1 MALPLVRYLQLT
13 AARRWV
19 RLCLLLSIP
28 CFVVAVLGTYS
39 RGAVVGLAVTMAG
52 LAIKSRHRMRLALVA
67 GIALAGAVQFMPEH
81 WHARIASIA
90 DYGDDSSAQARFQSW
105 GYALEVARD
114 SPIVGGG
121 FEIFR
126 GNQAP
131 TSVGYRGAHSIYFE
145 TLAEHGYP
153 GLVIFLALGIGTY
166 LSAGSIIRR
175 ARDHPDLA
183 WGADLGA
190 MVQAAVEGRELKQ
203 VILRCEIED
212 AGGRIV
218 AHGVGAR
225 SLAQDKGDLNKA
237 LKMAEKSGHIDA
249 SLRLAGLSEVF
260 TQDIEDMLLRPAG
273 AADAAQTTGQVDRQP
288 PGSQQEPPPDPA
300 LLPIA
305 EMQRKRLEARI
316 RGLRLDRERVKAW
329 MRKKWDVDEFKALTQ
344 GQFRELD
351 AKLEEFRKIQNQELI
366 TDGDRIALADFCDE
380 HGIDPVVLAQ
390 AFGKTALGEL
400 TQSEAQRVWQLAHK
414 RAGEKAQQN
423 YRALTPEER
432 RKRQEAAE
440 RSYFE
445 REAQAGRRV
454 TSGT

>member
-1 MALPLVRYLQLT
+1 MRSLLVALLIFASLPVIIVKPHVGVLVWSWIGYMNPHRLTWGFAYQFPFAMVVGLTTIAAWAFSREPKTVPWHPLVLLLVLFAAWISFTTLLAAYPEPAQAKWDRAIKILLFNGFVTLGLITTRRRLDALIWVIVASLGFYALKGAAFTLFTGGHNRLFGPAASFISDNNALGLALLMALPLVRYLQLT

-190 MVQAAVEGRELKQ
+190 MVQVSIAAYA
-203 VILRCEIED
+203 I
-212 AGGRIV
+212 
-218 AHGVGAR
+218 
-225 SLAQDKGDLNKA
+225 
-237 LKMAEKSGHIDA
+237 
-249 SLRLAGLSEVF
+249 AGLFLNLATFDLYYHLIAVVVIASSLVR
-260 TQDIEDMLLRPAG
+260 QQLASG
-273 AADAAQTTGQVDRQP
+273 AAL
-288 PGSQQEPPPDPA
+288 GSPSTPSTY
-300 LLPIA
+300 
-305 EMQRKRLEARI
+305 
-316 RGLRLDRERVKAW
+316 
-329 MRKKWDVDEFKALTQ
+329 MRSSDV
-344 GQFRELD
+344 
-351 AKLEEFRKIQNQELI
+351 
-366 TDGDRIALADFCDE
+366 
-380 HGIDPVVLAQ
+380 
-390 AFGKTALGEL
+390 
-400 TQSEAQRVWQLAHK
+400 
-414 RAGEKAQQN
+414 RA
-423 YRALTPEER
+423 
-432 RKRQEAAE
+432 
-440 RSYFE
+440 
-445 REAQAGRRV
+445 
-454 TSGT
+454 